1 MSLEN
6 KSLKIDYPDKYFR
19 LLYSNFWDSLNNI
32 SNHHQTICK
41 YLLENTPEN
50 YENIILK
57 VTESLK
63 TIAQIDLRYFYI
75 LYLKY
80 SFCLSEPLTL
90 NQLKNNFKKKIFPFY
105 LFTLITKKK
114 EINHLMI
121 DFLEKKIIILNKDKK
136 IQNLNQDKILSISK
150 KMNTSII
157 ISLNEKDPNTN
168 TNKQIE
174 IFPEFFLQVDLIY
187 TIMDFFAKEKKEK
200 NKNIPEEAILH
211 ILDDDTYVPKGI
223 LLRTHILKEHQNKLL
238 SKDKRYAVLGPSL
251 IIIFKDNTMKEIRNI
266 IPLLPFETQLIS
278 DDKDFILTFKYINRD
293 QSLTFLDE
301 NIYLEWKNTL
311 KDIFNK
317 KIVEKIDGIVMYQTK
332 EKKLNSKILNLINE
346 DIEELEE
353 KISKNKDYL
362 ENFKIS
368 FVQEKNEN

>member
-1 MSLEN
+1 M
-6 KSLKIDYPDKYFR
+6 
-19 LLYSNFWDSLNNI
+19 
-32 SNHHQTICK
+32 
-41 YLLENTPEN
+41 
-50 YENIILK
+50 
-57 VTESLK
+57 
-63 TIAQIDLRYFYI
+63 
-75 LYLKY
+75 
-80 SFCLSEPLTL
+80 TL

-174 IFPEFFLQVDLIY
+174 IFPEFFQQVDLIY

-317 KIVEKIDGIVMYQTK
+317 KIVEKIDGIVMYQIK

-368 FVQEKNEN
+368 FVKEKNEN